1 KQKILTAAEYNRKR
15 AIYEYLKRL
24 GENGKGKMKTS
35 KEAAQLIFIDCAPY
49 RARSIQY
56 WANFWLQ
63 HNRLPVSRGT
73 TTLLKFKEFV
83 EQKLLANSG
92 ITKKKPIT
100 MKTAARWL
108 NVLSI
113 YYDGHERPDVVEY
126 RKSFLDEIYSYEKYM
141 AKYEGETMERIP
153 PILESDD
160 KEVILVTH
168 DECIFYS
175 NDGKR
180 GVWAKSGELPL
191 RKKGN
196 GRSIMVSEFLLEE
209 CGRLKLNIQQHQEN
223 PFIPEEVRVY
233 LQPGKDR
240 EGYWTSEHLINQIKT
255 KVIPIFETLFPNC
268 IALFAFDNSS
278 NHAAF
283 NPDALHQSMVNENGK
298 PKGMKQVL
306 IERGLWRNGLNADC
320 QLCKDK
326 VDDILGAAKRYARE
340 NCDYS
345 WSSLQRVVPAALESV
360 DTKMIRKFARKT
372 WRYMDLYRNG
382 IT

>member
-1 KQKILTAAEYNRKR
+1 MNNKPIPDDFEDVLDDMDEEERNQLDVDTKKPISLTKNPFLTCIVFLMCIIRKQNKNFYIQTNCPTAPYQKILTAAEYNRKR

-63 HNRLPVSRGT
+63 HNRLPVSR
-73 TTLLKFKEFV
+73 
-83 EQKLLANSG
+83 
-92 ITKKKPIT
+92 
-100 MKTAARWL
+100 
-108 NVLSI
+108 I

-141 AKYEGETMERIP
+141 AKYEGETMEQIP

-196 GRSIMVSEFLLEE
+196 GRLIMVSEFLLEE

-255 KVIPIFETLFPNC
+255 KAIPIFETLFPNC

-283 NPDALHQSMVNENGK
+283 NPDALVANKMNLK
-298 PKGMKQVL
+298 PGSK
-306 IERGLWRNGLNADC
+306 
-320 QLCKDK
+320 
-326 VDDILGAAKRYARE
+326 
-340 NCDYS
+340 
-345 WSSLQRVVPAALESV
+345 
-360 DTKMIRKFARKT
+360 
-372 WRYMDLYRNG
+372 
-382 IT
+382 